1 MRADTMYSVE
11 VAPNNVKY
19 YGIEVE
25 MEMGVKDFRDGVAK
39 IPMKQLLELMEY
51 ASETH
56 EAVLSASIHTLPSID
71 GNVDNIMFNET
82 MQLIDNVLVKTRGYD
97 GF

>member
-1 MRADTMYSVE
+1 MRADTLYSVE

-19 YGIEVE
+19 YGIEIE
-25 MEMGVKDFRDGVAK
+25 MEPGITDFKDGVAK

-56 EAVLSASIHTLPSID
+56 EALLSATVHTLPLVNGD
-71 GNVDNIMFNET
+71 VDKTLFVET
-82 MQLIDNVLVKTRGYD
+82 MTLIENMLEKTRGWDY
-97 GF
+97 